1 MYKIALVNMP
11 MANLAAPSLALTQLR
26 FVAMKTFGDR
36 VSVEIDYLNQDF
48 AQYMTTPAYYE
59 LNDFAHHPTGLA
71 EWFFRQEAFPELP
84 DNSEAYFRRHYP
96 QHDPRNRM
104 IKQFA
109 LQKREGLGAHFGEMI
124 DKYGLD
130 RVDMVGFTTMFSQN
144 VATLAMARRVKE
156 RNPGVVLV
164 MGGANCEAPM
174 GREIVDHVPAVDFV
188 FSGPSLKS
196 FPELVRCLMEGDEAG
211 CHRLNGVF
219 SRKNRVRLDG
229 CSPKEELV
237 TLGGQAA
244 VTVAAFG
251 DELDINEPLEL
262 DYGPFMDRYEAS
274 FPDQPQPVL
283 FFETSR
289 GCWWGERA
297 HCTFCGLNG
306 STINYRAMKPELAFR
321 LLDSLF
327 KHESRCAE
335 LSSVDNILPK
345 TYLTDV
351 LPFLDTPRSM
361 EIFYEVKAD
370 LSEEH
375 FQVLQKA
382 RVLKIQPGIEAL
394 NTSTLKLMRKGTSA
408 FQNLQFL
415 INCLRY
421 GIRPSW
427 NLLIGFPGEEVRV
440 YEKYLDDLPLLTH
453 LPPPGGVFPIR
464 FDRFSPYYDEAE
476 RYGLALH
483 PLDWY
488 DMTYPFGPDVLM
500 NLAYYFSDHNFAAPY
515 AMHAARMVAK
525 LRAQVDRW
533 TTMWNDPETRP
544 QLRLVERSGETTVY
558 DSRSGAP
565 VEYSITGESRILLD
579 ALSTAK
585 KLSALTTELHDLDVA
600 AELEILRARK
610 LIFHES
616 ERFMSLVVSPRAA
629 LSVPVAQIDRVVAVV

>member
-11 MANLAAPSLALTQLR
+11 MASLAAPSLALTQLR
-26 FVAMKTFGDR
+26 FVAMKAFGDR

-48 AQYMTTPAYYE
+48 AHYMTPPAYHE
-59 LNDFAHHPTGLA
+59 LNSFEHHPTGLA
-71 EWFFRQEAFPELP
+71 EWFFREAAFPGIP
-84 DNSEAYFRRHYP
+84 DNTEEYFRRHYP
-96 QHDPRNRM
+96 QHDPHNRM
-104 IKQFA
+104 IRQFV
-109 LQKREGLGAHFGEMI
+109 LQKREGLEAHFDEMI

-130 RVDMVGFTTMFSQN
+130 RVDLVGFTSMFAQN

-156 RNPGVVLV
+156 RNPGVVVV

-219 SRKNRVRLDG
+219 SRRNQIRPAG
-229 CSPKEELV
+229 CSSKSDMV
-237 TLGGQAA
+237 TLGGP
-244 VTVAAFG
+244 AAFTVGASG
-251 DELDINEPLEL
+251 DELDINEPVEL
-262 DYGPFMDRYEAS
+262 DYGRFLDMYEAS
-274 FPDQPQPVL
+274 FPDEPQPVL

-327 KHESRCAE
+327 QHESRCAE

-345 TYLTDV
+345 SYLTDV
-351 LPFLDTPRSM
+351 LPFLDTPSSM

-370 LSEEH
+370 LAEES
-375 FQVLQKA
+375 FRVLQKS

-421 GIRPSW
+421 GIHPSW
-427 NLLIGFPGEEVRV
+427 NLLIGFPGEEIQV
-440 YEKYLDDLPLLTH
+440 YEKYLEDLPLLTH
-453 LPPPGGVFPIR
+453 LPPPSGVFPIR

-476 RYGLALH
+476 SYGLALH

-488 DMTYPFGPDVLM
+488 DMTYPFGSDVLM

-525 LRAQVDRW
+525 LRTQVDRW
-533 TTMWNDPETRP
+533 TTMWNDSEKRP
-544 QLRLVERSGETTVY
+544 QLRLGERNGETTVY

-565 VEYSITGESRILLD
+565 VEYSITRESRVLLS

-585 KLSALTTELHDLDVA
+585 KLSALTTELEDLDVA
-600 AELEILRARK
+600 AELEILRARE
-610 LIFHES
+610 LIFHEG
-616 ERFMSLVVSPRAA
+616 ERFMSLVVSPRVG
-629 LSVPVAQIDRVVAVV
+629 LSGPVAQIDRAVAAV